1 MSIKPFC
8 ALLSRSKN
16 DGARFPGCSSK
27 KHKSSS
33 QVEFIK
39 STACSR
45 VVVIGVALQALQSII
60 FQSTSQI
67 NA

>member
-16 DGARFPGCSSK
+16 DGARFPGCS
-27 KHKSSS
+27 HKSSS

-45 VVVIGVALQALQSII
+45 VVVIGVALQALQSIV